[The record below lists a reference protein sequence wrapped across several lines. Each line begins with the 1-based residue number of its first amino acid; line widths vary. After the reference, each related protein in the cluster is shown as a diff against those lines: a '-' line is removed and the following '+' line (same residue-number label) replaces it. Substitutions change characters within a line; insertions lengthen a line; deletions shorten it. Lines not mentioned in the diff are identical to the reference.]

1 MALVLTDINYE
12 MLNYSMGYT
21 GYGKYYGYRYYG
33 HTYYNYYASY
43 NEGEAAHAHSYGLYR
58 KRKNK

>member
-1 MALVLTDINYE
+1 
-12 MLNYSMGYT
+12 MGYT

-43 NEGEAAHAHSYGLYR
+43 NEGESTHKHSYGLYR
-58 KRKNK
+58 KKKG